1 MQKLPGAKQ
10 NLMKYEE
17 HEFSFYGLK
26 HSEGARDGDIY
37 DLLNISLDNFPSMSV
52 RKERRKLSYETGEK
66 VYGIGS
72 ADKLFWC
79 SRADGNKADAE
90 QSFASGENT
99 NEEEN
104 GTTSSTASGSP
115 SPQGEGSNAAFYYDG
130 EEKFPVEASEKT
142 FSVINKYI
150 CIFPDKMYYS
160 LWGDEAV
167 NLHGD
172 ITLYS
177 SLELLNEAM
186 GTSES
191 IKDGDVYAVGTAE
204 PYSFFQYNSQGE
216 WIDKKDM
223 DEYAYGLQTRWIY
236 LMDSWGSLESVQSSF
251 TTRTDGMLDMYQ
263 SADGTGY
270 DTFESY
276 NAEKILDL
284 NSLRIG
290 DNVEIRVTF
299 YDKDT
304 KEFIYKKYIAKLSGI
319 TVKKSGFDTDGYYY
333 RYCFSGLAVPEKV
346 NGDGKESS
354 SGDYVRYTAEVK
366 RAVPDLEHSF
376 CHDNRLWGCEKDK
389 IYASKLGDPFNF
401 MDYSTLADASW
412 TVGIAS
418 SEPFTGAVAYNGS
431 PTFFKE
437 DRIIKVSGNYPSQ
450 YSTYETADIPGV
462 AKGSGKSLAICN
474 GYLYYLSPE
483 GVCSYSGSYP
493 SIIGDDIGEV
503 LSNGYGG
510 AGGDKYYLEAYS
522 TSSVK
527 HSLTPSPQGE
537 GFNAVYVYDTRTRA
551 WTKENALDAVG
562 FTDIGR
568 DLYAL
573 TKNGIYLLDSV
584 KNEGTAE
591 TNFESFIE
599 FAPIYD
605 SHLTKKGV
613 SRIHVSL
620 KVNTG
625 ASVRFLLSY
634 DGEGYK
640 EVFSIAPSMRRNY
653 NIPLTVR
660 RCGYYSLKITGSGSY
675 IVYGIGR
682 ERYFGSDM

>member
-52 RKERRKLSYETGEK
+52 RKERRKLTYETGEK

-79 SRADGNKADAE
+79 S
-90 QSFASGENT
+90 GEDD
-99 NEEEN
+99 
-104 GTTSSTASGSP
+104 S
-115 SPQGEGSNAAFYYDG
+115 AAFYYDG

-160 LWGDEAV
+160 LWGNDAV
-167 NLHGD
+167 NLNKEEVV
-172 ITLYS
+172 LYT
-177 SLELLNEAM
+177 SLEQLQEA
-186 GTSES
+186 TEADASL
-191 IKDGDVYAVGTAE
+191 KDGDVFAVGEAE
-204 PYSFFQYNSQGE
+204 PYSFFQFNSKGKWKGATTE
-216 WIDKKDM
+216 DHAK
-223 DEYAYGLQTRWIY
+223 QTRWIY
-236 LMDSWGSLESVQSSF
+236 LMDSWGK
-251 TTRTDGMLDMYQ
+251 LD
-263 SADGTGY
+263 
-270 DTFESY
+270 
-276 NAEKILDL
+276 EKITVPYDL
-284 NSLRIG
+284 EGTSMEGFNTEKIAVDDYGEIDCLGLMTGPYGEYAERFAKWIRPGDTVKVTKVKDDGEVLTDYVKFIKKVNSG
-290 DNVEIRVTF
+290 T
-299 YDKDT
+299 DT
-304 KEFIYKKYIAKLSGI
+304 KSYTYFAFDPVVISTSASSYSKI
-319 TVKKSGFDTDGYYY
+319 TIERVI
-333 RYCFSGLAVPEKV
+333 
-346 NGDGKESS
+346 
-354 SGDYVRYTAEVK
+354 
-366 RAVPDLEHSF
+366 PDLEYSF

-437 DRIIKVSGNYPSQ
+437 DRIIKVSGNYPAQ
-450 YSTYETADIPGV
+450 YSTYETADIPGI

-483 GVCSYSGSYP
+483 GVCYYSGSYP

-510 AGGDKYYLEAYS
+510 AGGDKYYLEA
-522 TSSVK
+522 SVAYGK
-527 HSLTPSPQGE
+527 
-537 GFNAVYVYDTRTRA
+537 AVYVYDTRTRA
-551 WTKENALDAVG
+551 WTKENALNAVG

-573 TKNGIYLLDSV
+573 TKSGIYLLDSV
-584 KNEGTAE
+584 KDEGTAE
-591 TNFESFIE
+591 TSFESFIE

-605 SHLTKKGV
+605 SHLAKKGV

-660 RCGYYSLKITGSGSY
+660 RCGYYSLKITGSGSFT
-675 IVYGIGR
+675 VYGIGR

>member
-52 RKERRKLSYETGEK
+52 RKERRKLPYETGEK

-79 SRADGNKADAE
+79 SRADGSD
-90 QSFASGENT
+90 
-99 NEEEN
+99 
-104 GTTSSTASGSP
+104 
-115 SPQGEGSNAAFYYDG
+115 AFYYDG

-150 CIFPDKMYYS
+150 CIFPDKMYFS
-160 LWGDEAV
+160 LWGSDAV
-167 NLHGD
+167 NLNKEEVV
-172 ITLYS
+172 LYT
-177 SLELLNEAM
+177 SLEQLQEA
-186 GTSES
+186 TEADASL
-191 IKDGDVYAVGTAE
+191 KDGDVFAVGDAE
-204 PYSFFQYNSQGE
+204 PYSFFQFNSKGKWNSKATTE
-216 WIDKKDM
+216 DHAK
-223 DEYAYGLQTRWIY
+223 QTRWIY
-236 LMDSWGSLESVQSSF
+236 LMDSWGKLDEKVTVPYDLE
-251 TTRTDGMLDMYQ
+251 
-263 SADGTGY
+263 GTSMEGFN
-270 DTFESY
+270 T
-276 NAEKILDL
+276 EKIAVDDYGEIACLGLMTGPYGQYAERFAKWIRPGDTVKITRVKEDGEVL
-284 NSLRIG
+284 TDYAKFIKKVNSG
-290 DNVEIRVTF
+290 T
-299 YDKDT
+299 DT
-304 KEFIYKKYIAKLSGI
+304 KSYTYFAFDPVVI
-319 TVKKSGFDTDGYYY
+319 TSASAY
-333 RYCFSGLAVPEKV
+333 REISIERVI
-346 NGDGKESS
+346 
-354 SGDYVRYTAEVK
+354 
-366 RAVPDLEHSF
+366 PDLEYSF

-437 DRIIKVSGNYPSQ
+437 DRIIKVSGNYPAQ

-462 AKGSGKSLAICN
+462 AKGSGKSIAICN

-510 AGGDKYYLEAYS
+510 AGGDKYYLEANVAYG
-522 TSSVK
+522 K
-527 HSLTPSPQGE
+527 
-537 GFNAVYVYDTRTRA
+537 AVYVYDTRTRA

-573 TKNGIYLLDSV
+573 TKSGIYLLDSV
-584 KNEGTAE
+584 KDEGTAE

-660 RCGYYSLKITGSGSY
+660 RCGYYSLKIMGSGSY
-675 IVYGIGR
+675 TVYGIGR

>member
-79 SRADGNKADAE
+79 SRAIGNKADAE

-115 SPQGEGSNAAFYYDG
+115 SPQGEGSSAAFYYDG

-142 FSVINKYI
+142 FAVINKYI
-150 CIFPDKMYYS
+150 CIFPDKMYFS
-160 LWGDEAV
+160 LWGSDAV
-167 NLHGD
+167 NLNKEEVV
-172 ITLYS
+172 LYT
-177 SLELLNEAM
+177 SLEQLQEA
-186 GTSES
+186 TEADASL
-191 IKDGDVYAVGTAE
+191 KDGDVFAVGDAE
-204 PYSFFQYNSQGE
+204 PYSFFQFNSKGKWDSKATTE
-216 WIDKKDM
+216 DHAK
-223 DEYAYGLQTRWIY
+223 QTRWIY
-236 LMDSWGSLESVQSSF
+236 LMDSWGKLDEKVTVPYDLEGTSTEGFNTKKINVDDYGEIACLGLMTGASGQYAERFAKWIRPGDTIKITRVKEDDGAVLFDYVKFIKKVNYDSNSF
-251 TTRTDGMLDMYQ
+251 TYFAFEPAVIT
-263 SADGTGY
+263 SASGY
-270 DTFESY
+270 
-276 NAEKILDL
+276 
-284 NSLRIG
+284 R
-290 DNVEIRVTF
+290 EISIERV
-299 YDKDT
+299 
-304 KEFIYKKYIAKLSGI
+304 I
-319 TVKKSGFDTDGYYY
+319 
-333 RYCFSGLAVPEKV
+333 
-346 NGDGKESS
+346 
-354 SGDYVRYTAEVK
+354 
-366 RAVPDLEHSF
+366 PDLEYSL

-483 GVCSYSGSYP
+483 GVCAYSGSYP

-510 AGGDKYYLEAYS
+510 AGGDKYYLEA
-522 TSSVK
+522 SVAYGK
-527 HSLTPSPQGE
+527 
-537 GFNAVYVYDTRTRA
+537 AVYVYDTRTRA

-573 TKNGIYLLDSV
+573 TKSGIYLLDSV
-584 KNEGTAE
+584 KDEGTAE
-591 TNFESFIE
+591 TSFESFIE

-675 IVYGIGR
+675 TVYGIGR